1 MPVPYSP
8 LSTWNG
14 IVFLNWRERCDTVQ
28 SVDAKANVISWRCCT
43 DWMEWA
49 DCSVDVREINGALE
63 ESLADNNGGE
73 RQKSESS
80 PWASE
85 RASERDES
93 AARSLPQSSL
103 NHLVHKM
110 PSSHC
115 QTPVFVYNVM
125 TRQCRLLREGAAAMS
140 YQHMKANVHK
150 L

>member
-1 MPVPYSP
+1 MEHWKSHWPI
-8 LSTWNG
+8 TME
-14 IVFLNWRERCDTVQ
+14 ERDKR
-28 SVDAKANVISWRCCT
+28 AK
-43 DWMEWA
+43 
-49 DCSVDVREINGALE
+49 VRH
-63 ESLADNNGGE
+63 
-73 RQKSESS
+73 
-80 PWASE
+80 E